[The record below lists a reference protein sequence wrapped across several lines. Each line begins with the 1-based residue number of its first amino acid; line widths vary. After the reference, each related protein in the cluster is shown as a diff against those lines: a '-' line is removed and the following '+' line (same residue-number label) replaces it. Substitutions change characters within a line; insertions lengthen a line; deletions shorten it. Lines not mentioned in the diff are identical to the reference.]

1 MHGSYGVGPGQK
13 KSAVID
19 NFVSSSP
26 ISAEEAA
33 GEALNNSFG
42 VGSYA
47 RRILEGMGW
56 KEVKPF
62 ILPARLYVS
71 HSLLGFRSSS
81 IIFEHDGI
89 MPSIWWPFVGQQ

>member
-19 NFVSSSP
+19 DFVSSSP

-56 KEVKPF
+56 KEVNLSFCLQGYMFPIIYLVF
-62 ILPARLYVS
+62 NLP
-71 HSLLGFRSSS
+71 
-81 IIFEHDGI
+81 
-89 MPSIWWPFVGQQ
+89 Q